1 MARDFSTAGDKLEV
15 ASDAAQDIAIGSI
28 HFLMNTSQA
37 QNFITLHAK
46 HGPGATSNNGFIL
59 FINDTAG
66 STLRV
71 QIIATSAVLD
81 MTGSTDIRDGADHSC
96 GLVFRQ
102 ANSGT
107 CRLYV
112 DGSEEVNGTTSGA
125 WTFDSQVL
133 RWAISTD
140 AFWTDMTGVMSE
152 TAWWDVE
159 LNVSEWAALSKRVSP
174 RLIRPASLIDYWQII
189 GTNSPEQSRISTR
202 SATVTG
208 TTKVGHPRIILPAP
222 TRLIHVPAAAA
233 VGNPWHVYAQQ

>member
-1 MARDFSTAGDKLEV
+1 MARDFATAGDKLEV
-15 ASDAAQDIAIGSI
+15 ASNAAQDIAIGSI

-37 QNFITLHAK
+37 QNFIMLHSK
-46 HGPGATSNNGFIL
+46 HGPVGSDNGFIL
-59 FINDTAG
+59 FINGAAG
-66 STLRV
+66 SPLRV
-71 QIIATSAVLD
+71 QIITTSVVLD
-81 MTGSTDIRDGADHSC
+81 LTGSTDIRDGAVHSC

-102 ANSGT
+102 ANGGT

-112 DGSEEVNGTTSGA
+112 DGSDEASGTTSGA
-125 WTFDSQVL
+125 WTFDSQVV

-140 AFWTDMTGVMSE
+140 AFWTQMTGVMSE

-208 TTKVGHPRIILPAP
+208 TTKVGHSRIILPAP
-222 TRLIHVPAAAA
+222 TRTIHVPAAVA